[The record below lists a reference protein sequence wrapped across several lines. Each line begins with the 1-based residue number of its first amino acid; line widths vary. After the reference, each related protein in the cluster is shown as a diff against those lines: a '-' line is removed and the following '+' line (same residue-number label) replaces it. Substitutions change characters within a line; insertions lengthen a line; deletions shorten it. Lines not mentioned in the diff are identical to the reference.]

1 MQFIVRLN
9 GGLRRCSDELR
20 IDLRD
25 GLTLKEV
32 IKMVAKKLAD
42 TSDYHAAKMYNK
54 KGIML
59 MHDDAELISNG
70 DILYC
75 ALKGEDF
82 NYAAVL
88 DDYEMGRTLGVG
100 GFGAVKLG
108 KHRETRKEVAIK
120 FTDIGDQLASAN
132 MIASIYK
139 EAESLKSLTHKNIVK
154 LHHAFIDGK

>member
-1 MQFIVRLN
+1 MN
-9 GGLRRCSDELR
+9 GGLRRCSDELK
-20 IDLRD
+20 IDQRD
-25 GLTLKEV
+25 GLSLKEV
-32 IKMVAKKLAD
+32 IRLAAKKLAD
-42 TSDYHAAKMYNK
+42 TADFHNAKMYNK

-59 MHDDAELISNG
+59 MNDDAELISNG

-88 DDYEMGRTLGVG
+88 DDYDMGRTLGVG
-100 GFGAVKLG
+100 GFGKVVLG
-108 KHRETRKEVAIK
+108 RQRETRKEMAIK
-120 FTDIGDQLASAN
+120 FTDIGDQLSSAN

-139 EAESLKSLTHKNIVK
+139 EAESLKALTHKSIVK